1 MSLMFYAHLFPLNTT
16 NGLAVAGCERAIST
30 KTTTIKG

>member
-1 MSLMFYAHLFPLNTT
+1 MSPARLFPLNTAAILV
-16 NGLAVAGCERAIST
+16 GGVARADIT

>member
-1 MSLMFYAHLFPLNTT
+1 MFAAHLFPLNTASAAT
-16 NGLAVAGCERAIST
+16 AGVTARATT

>member
-1 MSLMFYAHLFPLNTT
+1 MFAAHLFPLNT
-16 NGLAVAGCERAIST
+16 ASAAPAGEAARATT

>member
-1 MSLMFYAHLFPLNTT
+1 MFAAHLFPLNT
-16 NGLAVAGCERAIST
+16 ASAAPAGGAARTI

>member
-1 MSLMFYAHLFPLNTT
+1 MIAVRLFNQNT
-16 NGLAVAGCERAIST
+16 ASAAPADRFARAQTI